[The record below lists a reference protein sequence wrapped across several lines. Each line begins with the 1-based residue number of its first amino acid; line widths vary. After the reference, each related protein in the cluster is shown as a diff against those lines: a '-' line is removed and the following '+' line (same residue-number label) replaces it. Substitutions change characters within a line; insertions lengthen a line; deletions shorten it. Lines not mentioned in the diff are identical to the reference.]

1 MMVFSS
7 NKRQRTAEQSLRISN
22 LPDGILS
29 HVASYLAKP
38 SRALFALA
46 MTSTS
51 ESWTKDFS
59 TDIRSEQQQTI
70 ASILQSEDWKEL
82 DFEDIEKTLAHKLSD
97 DDLHAVLKC
106 ISTQPQD
113 VLKKLKLTGCVSIIG
128 HGLRVLSGSTI
139 IEHIDLSLAKQFESP
154 ELNPEPMILEADV
167 IPILE
172 SIISTNGNSL
182 KMIVFPKKWRETKTT
197 QLTRFL
203 TKYNQ
208 LLKSREPKCSECNRL
223 VEGRYDMVCHG
234 EENDWNWQHYGTQSY
249 CCHKCMDHFCYN
261 CGDDGDGPLKCCGR
275 CEKEYCTGCEVFK
288 HCGDCDNMFCDGCKS
303 MKTCDGCEADVC
315 LECAPKPSDLCACHV
330 GKTYCGNCMPD
341 IRPCNMSGC
350 DKKMHCIYCA
360 HVMGVRRASIPIL
373 GVSYQ
378 A

>member
-1 MMVFSS
+1 MATTTS
-7 NKRQRTAEQSLRISN
+7 NKRQRTAEQSLNISN
-22 LPDGILS
+22 LPDGLLA
-29 HVASYLAKP
+29 HAASYLATP
-38 SRALFALA
+38 SKALFAVA

-51 ESWTKDFS
+51 ESWEQNNFS
-59 TDIRSEQQQTI
+59 IVGSEHQQT
-70 ASILQSEDWKEL
+70 AVSILQSEQCDVL
-82 DFEDIEKTLAHKLSD
+82 DFEDIEKSLAVKLTD

-106 ISTQPQD
+106 ISAQD
-113 VLKKLKLTGCVSIIG
+113 VLKKLKLTGCINVTG
-128 HGLRVLSGSTI
+128 RGLQVLRGSTI
-139 IEHIDLSLAKQFESP
+139 IECIDLSTFKGTDT
-154 ELNPEPMILEADV
+154 EAADMCETDV

-182 KMIVFPKKWRETKTT
+182 KMIVFTKKWRETKTT
-197 QLTRFL
+197 ELTRFL

-223 VEGRYDMVCHG
+223 VEGRYDLVCHG
-234 EENDWNWQHYGTQSY
+234 ENDWNRQHYGTQSY

-275 CEKEYCTGCEVFK
+275 CEKEYCTRCEVFEY
-288 HCGDCDNMFCDGCKS
+288 CGDCDNQFCTECSS

-315 LECAPKPSDLCACHV
+315 SECAPKPSDLCACHV

-360 HVMGVRRASIPIL
+360 HVMGVARVEL
-373 GVSYQ
+373 VSHKNE
-378 A
+378 